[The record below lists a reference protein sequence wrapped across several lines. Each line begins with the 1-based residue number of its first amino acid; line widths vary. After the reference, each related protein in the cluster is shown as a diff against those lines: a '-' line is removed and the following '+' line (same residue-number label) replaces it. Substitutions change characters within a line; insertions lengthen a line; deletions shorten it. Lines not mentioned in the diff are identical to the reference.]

1 MAVAKVNNFVAKHH
15 KVRGAAHVDKK
26 KQLKRGYQKHKARNG
41 YRDVAG
47 SFHTSPLAA

>member
-1 MAVAKVNNFVAKHH
+1 MTAVRVNNFVAKHH

-26 KQLKRGYQKHKARNG
+26 KQLKCGYQKHKARNG

-47 SFHTSPLAA
+47 SCRASPLAA